1 MERLKNI
8 RGLNEQ
14 LYILNMKKDQ
24 LIYGIHPVVEALETG
39 KSMEKVM
46 IQKGLNPDTLS
57 KLLPRLKETETP
69 FQFVPKVK
77 LDKTT
82 GKNHQGV
89 IAMVSPIEFQHI
101 EWLIPTIYESGETPL
116 LLILDRITDV
126 RNFGA
131 ICRSAEC
138 AGVHAIIIPTKGAAQ
153 INEDAIKTSTGALLR
168 IPVCRTD
175 SLGSTIEFLNE
186 SGFKTIACHE
196 KGKEVYF
203 DCELNA
209 PTAIIMGS
217 EDDGISKNAREAS
230 THSVH
235 IPMQG
240 VTQSLNVSVA
250 TSILLFEA
258 LRQRGISG

>member
-1 MERLKNI
+1 
-8 RGLNEQ
+8 
-14 LYILNMKKDQ
+14 MKKEQ
-24 LIYGIHPVVEALETG
+24 LIYGIHPVLEALETG

-46 IQKGLNPDTLS
+46 IQRGLSPDTLQ
-57 KLLPRLKETETP
+57 KLLPRLKDSGTP

-101 EWLIPTIYESGETPL
+101 EWLIPTIYESGEIPL

-168 IPVCRTD
+168 IPICRTD

-186 SGFKTIACHE
+186 SGFKTIATHE
-196 KGKEVYF
+196 KGKQVYY
-203 DCELNA
+203 DCELNT
-209 PTAIIMGS
+209 PVAIIMGS
-217 EDDGISKNAREAS
+217 EDDGISKNAKEAS
-230 THSVH
+230 THSVN
-235 IPMQG
+235 IPMKG
-240 VTQSLNVSVA
+240 STQSLNVSVA

-258 LRQRGISG
+258 LRQRGISS